1 MDGVIVI
8 RFLANSRGENILF
21 EKQKSGKLTSLSLRC
36 FDTITSVVYIG
47 SNWAIFLSNM
57 LSFASY
63 ATVAVRTRAAN
74 LNSRR
79 SGKLAPIY
87 VRLLDFYSEL
97 KRTRLLQD

>member
-1 MDGVIVI
+1 
-8 RFLANSRGENILF
+8 
-21 EKQKSGKLTSLSLRC
+21 
-36 FDTITSVVYIG
+36 
-47 SNWAIFLSNM
+47 M

>member
-47 SNWAIFLSNM
+47 SN
-57 LSFASY
+57 
-63 ATVAVRTRAAN
+63 
-74 LNSRR
+74 
-79 SGKLAPIY
+79 
-87 VRLLDFYSEL
+87 
-97 KRTRLLQD
+97 